1 MCTKVS
7 TTHLHGMSRNA
18 GVLMYKRLKC
28 EGETCY
34 VYKSGRCVNVGVNVY
49 ESIWNTNMGDL
60 TKKNMRL
67 GELAEK
73 LLKEGAD
80 VACNE
85 DDEGRANAGI
95 RAF

>member
-1 MCTKVS
+1 
-7 TTHLHGMSRNA
+7 MSRNA

-49 ESIWNTNMGDL
+49 PNIWNNYNGDMK
-60 TKKNMRL
+60 TVNMRF

-80 VACNE
+80 AACNE
-85 DDEGRANAGI
+85 ADEKIATSGI
-95 RAF
+95 MAY